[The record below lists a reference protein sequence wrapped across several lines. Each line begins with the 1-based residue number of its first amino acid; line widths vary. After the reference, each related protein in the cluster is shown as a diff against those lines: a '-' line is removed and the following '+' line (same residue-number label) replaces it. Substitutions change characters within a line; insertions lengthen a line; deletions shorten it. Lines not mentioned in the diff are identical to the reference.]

1 MWDRRFLIAEKETCV
16 SVFTNVCQNTFDAT
30 FFPDEASPF
39 FDSFTC
45 NLLQLGFYSRLVP
58 PSFLTCFSLSLS
70 LSKSLSCRQPS
81 LPFLSIQIMMVCYDG
96 LSQLSVY
103 LPYAIN
109 LPIGTSEKRF
119 FSFMPPTNTHNE
131 GTHFAFRWL

>member
-1 MWDRRFLIAEKETCV
+1 MCFCVYQCV
-16 SVFTNVCQNTFDAT
+16 SEYFSMLPSFLMKHLL
-30 FFPDEASPF
+30 F

-58 PSFLTCFSLSLS
+58 PSFLACFS
-70 LSKSLSCRQPS
+70 LSKSLSCRQSS

-119 FSFMPPTNTHNE
+119 SSLLCLRQTLTTKEH
-131 GTHFAFRWL
+131 TLHFISCESLVMECPN